1 MVERQQSN
9 SPFKQTPMSFGLG
22 TETDFRKNI
31 SGSRHSTSLGRPVP
45 LGGGTE
51 IRRYKP
57 KPLVPICYS
66 HTNKQDFAMQDYVGK
81 IGWAMQNRLLAQSPK
96 RVVLDESP
104 HKASFDRGHCNTF
117 VKNTGFFSSHVDT
130 KYGIDLQAFQTLDI
144 RTLRQLVKQR
154 VWNQ

>member
-9 SPFKQTPMSFGLG
+9 SPIKQTPMSFALG

-31 SGSRHSTSLGRPVP
+31 SGSRHSSSLGRPMP
-45 LGGGTE
+45 LGGTE
-51 IRRYKP
+51 FRRYKP

-81 IGWAMQNRLLAQSPK
+81 IGWAMQNRQLAQSPH
-96 RVVLDESP
+96 RVVLDEVP

-117 VKNTGFFSSHVDT
+117 IKNTGFFSSHVDA
-130 KYGIDLQAFQTLDI
+130 KYGIDLEAFQTLDI
-144 RTLRQLVKQR
+144 RTLR
-154 VWNQ
+154 